1 MKLRDIVLG
10 PQPVEPQAKAAL
22 EPFVFPPGSRLGYQ
36 SFTIPTVFRA
46 DALSVPAVARARN
59 LIASTIGGLPLLNYA
74 ADGTEID
81 RLPWM
86 LQPEEDTP
94 RMTTISYTVDSLF
107 FYGRA
112 YWQVIDQYVEDGRP
126 RQFQWVDPTRVGFRW
141 NREGTRIIDYDIEGQ
156 LVPRTGIGRLVVFT
170 GTDEGLLARSART
183 IRTAVELE
191 RAALNYAETPAPS
204 MVLKNTGVDLPKDQV
219 ESLLTR
225 WREARTNRATAYL
238 NASLE
243 AQTIGFSPKDMA
255 LVEAREYIVQDL
267 ARATGIPAWYLGAD
281 TGSSMTYSNLNSSR
295 RDLIDFSLQPY
306 VHAIEQRLSMD
317 DVLPRG
323 QHVAFSFTDF
333 LRSSP
338 IERAQLYNSLIPL
351 GVLTPEEA
359 RELEDF
365 APGGPLQ

>member
-1 MKLRDIVLG
+1 MLG
-10 PQPVEPQAKAAL
+10 TPPPAAKATAAL

-36 SFTIPTVFRA
+36 SFVMPTVFRA

-59 LIASTIGGLPLLNYA
+59 LIAGTISGMPLLNYA

-86 LQPEEDTP
+86 VQPEEDTP
-94 RMTTISYTVDSLF
+94 RATTMSYTVDSLF

-126 RQFQWVDPTRVGFRW
+126 RRFQWIDPTRVGFRW
-141 NREGTRIIDYDIEGQ
+141 NREGTKIIDYDIEGVV
-156 LVPRTGIGRLVVFT
+156 VPRTGIGRLIVFT
-170 GTDEGLLARSART
+170 GTDEGLLARAGRT

-191 RAALNYAETPAPS
+191 RASLNYAETPAPS
-204 MVLKNTGVDLPKDQV
+204 MILKNTGVDLPKDQV

-225 WREARTNRATAYL
+225 WKEARTNRATAYL
-238 NASLE
+238 NASLD
-243 AQTIGFSPKDMA
+243 AQTVGFSPRDMA
-255 LVEAREYIVQDL
+255 LVEAREYIVKDL
-267 ARATGIPAWYLGAD
+267 ARATGIPAWYLGSD
-281 TGSSMTYSNLNSSR
+281 TGSSMTYANLNSSR
-295 RDLIDFSLQPY
+295 RDLIDFSLQPF
-306 VHAIEQRLSMD
+306 VHAIEQRLSMQ

-338 IERAQLYNSLIPL
+338 IERAQLYQALVPL
-351 GVLTPEEA
+351 GILTPEEA
-359 RELEDF
+359 RQLEDF
-365 APGGPLQ
+365 APGGPQE

>member
-1 MKLRDIVLG
+1 MKIRDILLG
-10 PQPVEPQAKAAL
+10 TQPPATQISAAL
-22 EPFVFPPGSRLGYQ
+22 EPFIFPPGSRLGF
-36 SFTIPTVFRA
+36 STFALPTVFRA

-59 LIASTIGGLPLLNYA
+59 LIASTIAGLPLFNYA

-86 LQPEEDTP
+86 IQPELDTP
-94 RMTTISYTVDSLF
+94 RMTTFSYTIDSLF

-112 YWQVIDQYVEDGRP
+112 YWQVIEEYQEDGRP
-126 RQFQWVDPTRVGFRW
+126 RRFEWIDPTRVGFRF
-141 NREGTRIIDYDIEGQ
+141 NIEGTKIVEYDIMGK
-156 LVPRTGIGRLVVFT
+156 VTPRTGIGRLVVFT
-170 GTDEGLLARSART
+170 GTDEGLLARAGRT
-183 IRTAVELE
+183 IKTAVELE
-191 RAALNYAETPAPS
+191 RASLTYAETPSPS

-219 ESLLTR
+219 ENLLAR
-225 WREARTNRATAYL
+225 WKEGRTNRATAYL

-243 AQTIGFSPKDMA
+243 FQAVGFSPKEMA
-255 LVEAREYIVQDL
+255 LVEAREYMVAEI

-306 VHAIEQRLSMD
+306 VHAIEQRLSMQ

-338 IERAQLYNSLIPL
+338 IERAQLYQALVPL
-351 GVLTPEEA
+351 GIISPEEA
-359 RELEDF
+359 RQLEEY
-365 APGGPLQ
+365 APGGPQQ

>member
-1 MKLRDIVLG
+1 VKIRDIVLG
-10 PQPVEPQAKAAL
+10 TTPAQPQLKAAL

-36 SFTIPTVFRA
+36 SFVIPTVFRA
-46 DALSVPAVARARN
+46 DALGVPAVARARN
-59 LIASTIGGLPLLNYA
+59 LIASTIAGMPLLYYA
-74 ADGTEID
+74 VDGTEID

-86 LQPEEDTP
+86 IQPELDTP
-94 RMTTISYTVDSLF
+94 RITTMAYTVDSLF

-112 YWQVIDQYVEDGRP
+112 YWQVIEEYQEDGRP
-126 RQFQWVDPTRVGFRW
+126 RRFQWIDPTRVGFRW
-141 NREGTRIIDYDIEGQ
+141 NREGTKIVDYDIEGI
-156 LVPRTGIGRLVVFT
+156 LTPRTGLGRLIVFT
-170 GTDEGLLARSART
+170 GVDEGLLARAGRT
-183 IRTAVELE
+183 IKTALELE
-191 RAALNYAETPAPS
+191 RASLNYAETPAPS

-225 WREARTNRATAYL
+225 WKEARTNRATAYL
-238 NASLE
+238 NASLD
-243 AQTIGFSPKDMA
+243 AQVIGFSPKDMA

-281 TGSSMTYSNLNSSR
+281 TGSSMTYSNINSTR

-306 VHAIEQRLSMD
+306 VHAVEQRLSMQ

-351 GVLTPEEA
+351 GILTPEEA
-359 RELEDF
+359 RQLEDF

>member
-1 MKLRDIVLG
+1 MKIKDVLLG
-10 PQPVEPQAKAAL
+10 SKPPATDVQAAL
-22 EPFVFPPGSRLGYQ
+22 QPFLFPSGSRLGFQ
-36 SFTIPTVFRA
+36 FFDVVTVFRA
-46 DALSVPAVARARN
+46 DALTVPAVARASN
-59 LIASTIGGLPLLNYA
+59 LIAGTIAGMPLLNYA

-86 LQPEEDTP
+86 IQPEPDTP
-94 RMTTISYTVDSLF
+94 RMTTLSYTIDSLF

-112 YWQVIDQYVEDGRP
+112 YWQVIDQYQEDGRP
-126 RQFQWVDPTRVGFRW
+126 RAFEWIDPTRVGFRF
-141 NREGTRIIDYDIEGQ
+141 NVEGTKIIDYDIEG
-156 LVPRTGIGRLVVFT
+156 VVTPRTGLGRLVVFT
-170 GTDEGLLARSART
+170 AGDEGLLARAGRT

-191 RAALNYAETPAPS
+191 KASLNYAETPMPS
-204 MVLKNTGVDLPKDQV
+204 MVLKNTGIDLPKDQV
-219 ESLLTR
+219 ENLLSS
-225 WREARTNRATAYL
+225 WKNARGNRSTAYL
-238 NASLE
+238 NAALE

-255 LVEAREYIVQDL
+255 LVEAREYMVAEI

-306 VHAIEQRLSMD
+306 VHAIEQRLSMQ

-338 IERAQLYNSLIPL
+338 IERAQLYQALIPL

-359 RELEDF
+359 RTLEDF
-365 APGGPLQ
+365 APGGPQE